1 VFTQRISVPAA
12 ALVVLLAGCAGL
24 PADLGRSDVAGLVEA
39 RGRTAPTADESA
51 RSRLIADLTA
61 RPLTTDAAVRI
72 ALTNN
77 PRLKAEYAR
86 LGIAAA
92 EVYDAGRL
100 SNPTLSAAWLSSDE
114 SGAADQVSFGLS
126 QSFTDILLLSARNR
140 LARGEFE
147 RSKQAVGGEI
157 QRLAAETE
165 AAYYRLVGA
174 KQVSAMR
181 AAIAEAADV
190 SARLAQRF
198 FDAGN
203 ISRLELAQEQ
213 AAASE
218 ARLALLEAE
227 ARAVEARAGLN
238 TLLGFTDGEFKWD
251 VTERLPMPVA
261 QEDELPAL
269 QSLAEKN
276 RLDLSAARAE
286 VDLLADSLGV
296 TRRYR
301 WLGLLEVGVET
312 ERETDRSRI
321 TGPTLALQ
329 LPLFNQGRGAVTRA
343 ESLLQQA
350 EAGYHTRRIEA
361 SNAVQLA
368 YAELLN
374 ARARAEHYRRSL
386 IPQREAIV
394 QRTLEEVNYML
405 KGQFELLFA
414 KRQEYDAYQGYL
426 EAVRDYWLAR
436 VELAKQVGTRLP
448 SDAQIGPSSVD
459 VETLITPKPAGME
472 HGGMPMEGMDHSGHT
487 MPAEP
492 KEQKPTEGD
501 SGESHHH

>member
-1 VFTQRISVPAA
+1 MPTQRIPVSAA
-12 ALVVLLAGCAGL
+12 VLAALLAGCSSL
-24 PADLGRSDVAGLVEA
+24 PADLGRGDVASLVEA
-39 RGRTAPTADESA
+39 RGRPAPSADEA
-51 RSRLIADLTA
+51 TRSRLIADLA
-61 RPLTTDAAVRI
+61 AKPLTPDSAARI
-72 ALTNN
+72 ALVNN

-86 LGIAAA
+86 LGIASA

-100 SNPTLSAAWLSSDE
+100 SNPTLSAGWFDSNE

-140 LARGEFE
+140 LAKGEFE
-147 RSKQAVGGEI
+147 RTKQSVGSEI
-157 QRLAAETE
+157 QNLAAETE

-174 KQVSAMR
+174 KQVAAMR
-181 AAIAEAADV
+181 AAVADAAKV
-190 SARLAQRF
+190 SATLAQRF

-218 ARLALLEAE
+218 ARLELLE
-227 ARAVEARAGLN
+227 VEAKAVGARSELN
-238 TLLGFTDGEFKWD
+238 ALLGFTDGELKWD
-251 VTERLPMPVA
+251 VTDRLPMPVA
-261 QEDELPAL
+261 QEDELTSL
-269 QSLAEKN
+269 QSLSEKN
-276 RLDLSAARAE
+276 RLDLAAARAE
-286 VDLLADSLGV
+286 VDLLADNLGV

-301 WLGLLEVGVET
+301 WLGLFEVGVET

-329 LPLFNQGRGAVTRA
+329 LPLFNQGKGAVTKA
-343 ESLLQQA
+343 ESLLLQA
-350 EAGYHTRRIEA
+350 EAAYQTQSIEA
-361 SNAVQLA
+361 SNAVQLT
-368 YAELLN
+368 YADLLN
-374 ARARAEHYRRSL
+374 ARTRAEHYRSSL

-436 VELAKQVGTRLP
+436 VELGKQVGTRLP
-448 SDAQIGPSSVD
+448 SDAQIGATSLD
-459 VETLITPKPAGME
+459 VETLITPRDS
-472 HGGMPMEGMDHSGHT
+472 GMPMKGMDHSGHS
-487 MPAEP
+487 MPAKP
-492 KEQKPTEGD
+492 NEQTPTKGD
-501 SGESHHH
+501 STESPHH